1 MLQNKSQDFLLSVL
15 ASSHHDVDDDNDND
29 NVKKQEIG
37 FMSKTSELCTC
48 ITLCSTFLWRPLH
61 DYDLE
66 PPNATFYDFFYGELV
81 VVVVA

>member
-1 MLQNKSQDFLLSVL
+1 
-15 ASSHHDVDDDNDND
+15 
-29 NVKKQEIG
+29 
-37 FMSKTSELCTC
+37 MSKTSELCTC

-81 VVVVA
+81 VVVVVA